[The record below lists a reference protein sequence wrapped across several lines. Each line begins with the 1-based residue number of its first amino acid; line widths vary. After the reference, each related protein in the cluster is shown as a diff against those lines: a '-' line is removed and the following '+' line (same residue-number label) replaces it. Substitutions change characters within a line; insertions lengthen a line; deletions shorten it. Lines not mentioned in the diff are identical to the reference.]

1 MYYALIVAGA
11 IESTGGLPPS
21 AKRLDTGEWVMP
33 PAQQWTPAQ
42 AESCGYFPVVEVARP
57 PNTESV
63 TYTKTVELVAGDPT
77 EVWSPRPWTDDE
89 LAAQQT
95 AALRTEFDVAQSQL
109 TPDQTNALL
118 AAGAPPDGAPWAQPS
133 GAHDAYPL
141 GAIVTHDGKTWESLI
156 TANVHAPGVS
166 GWLETGTEW
175 PAWVQPAGGHDAYQ
189 IGAQVSHP
197 DGGQHWI
204 SNTPDNV
211 WEPGVYGW
219 DQVA

>member
-1 MYYALIVAGA
+1 MYALVISGEVQSVGTLPKAARDLANGA
-11 IESTGGLPPS
+11 
-21 AKRLDTGEWVMP
+21 WVMP
-33 PAQQWTPAQ
+33 PNKEWTEEQ
-42 AESCGYFPVVEVARP
+42 AAACGYLPVVETPRP
-57 PNTESV
+57 PDTDTITHDWEVQLLSGV
-63 TYTKTVELVAGDPT
+63 PTQVWVERL
-77 EVWSPRPWTDDE
+77 WTDEE
-89 LAAQQT
+89 LDDQQT
-95 AALRTEFDVAQSQL
+95 AALRTDFDVAQAQL

-118 AAGAPPDGAPWAQPS
+118 SAHAPPDGAPWAQPS

-166 GWLETGTEW
+166 GWLETGTDW

-189 IGAQVSHP
+189 VGAQVSHP

-204 SNTPDNV
+204 SIAPDNV

-219 DQVA
+219 DPA